1 MNKLLRLSCAGSLL
15 LAGCSKN
22 SKPAPVPAPDPAQLV
37 TTWTFQSERYTTTPK
52 SGAAATTDLR
62 PIATGSYTITFNT
75 DGSFLTTTNGANTAT
90 GTYAYSNN
98 TITVPYPGGPNGP
111 KAQVLTV
118 KELTASRLIATEAT
132 EDTSNRYLTTDTY
145 SR

>member
-1 MNKLLRLSCAGSLL
+1 MNKLLRLSCVGLLL

-22 SKPAPVPAPDPAQLV
+22 SEPAPVPDPAQLV

-62 PIATGSYTITFNT
+62 PIATGSYTIIFNT
-75 DGSFLTTTNGANTAT
+75 DGSFLTTANGANTAP
-90 GTYAYSNN
+90 GTYTYSNN
-98 TITVPYPGGPNGP
+98 NIAVPYPGGPNGP

-118 KELTASRLIATEAT
+118 KELTANRLITTEAT